1 MLLNYSNPKNNNIFP
16 CFSEMTHTPT
26 CFDCFTG
33 KNWGFY
39 SLGDKYDFL
48 RARGGD
54 SYQSPFNTKN
64 KISAVNV
71 MFQKETN
78 FKKDSILT

>member
-1 MLLNYSNPKNNNIFP
+1 MKSLEKLQSIDVYERKLGKNNMIPLVFLEITNVHP
-16 CFSEMTHTPT
+16 P

-48 RARGGD
+48 RAREKD
-54 SYQSPFNTKN
+54 RYISYRPVQR
-64 KISAVNV
+64 
-71 MFQKETN
+71 
-78 FKKDSILT
+78 L